1 MRAKSHNVAVL
12 VATLVGLAASG
23 AGAATVRMDEN
34 TLINLRAPAG
44 NVLVGNPSIADVTLI
59 TPQRIA
65 ILGRAY
71 GVTNLIITDRMGR
84 TIFSE
89 EINVGQATRGRM
101 SVYRGTL
108 AVNFACAP
116 HCERTPMP
124 GEEKTVNYEP
134 YAGAYK
140 DYDERAR
147 GDASS
152 AGAGANAP

>member
-1 MRAKSHNVAVL
+1 MRAKSHKVAVL
-12 VATLVGLAASG
+12 AAAVALLATSA

-34 TLINLRAPAG
+34 TLISLRAPAG
-44 NVLVGNPSIADVTLI
+44 NVLVGNPAIADVTLV

-71 GVTNLIITDRMGR
+71 GVTNLIVTDRMGR

-89 EINVGQATRGRM
+89 EINVAQAARGRM

-108 AVNFACAP
+108 AVNFACSP

-124 GEEKTVNYEP
+124 GEEKSANYEP
-134 YAGAYK
+134 YAGAFK
-140 DYDERAR
+140 DYGERTKGEA
-147 GDASS
+147 GS
-152 AGAGANAP
+152 AAGGANAP